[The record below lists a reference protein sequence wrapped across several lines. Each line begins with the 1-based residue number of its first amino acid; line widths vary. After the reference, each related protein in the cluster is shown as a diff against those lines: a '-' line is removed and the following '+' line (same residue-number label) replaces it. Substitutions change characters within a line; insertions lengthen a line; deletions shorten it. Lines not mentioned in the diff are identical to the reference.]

1 MIRMDKRT
9 STRDSRFE
17 LLRIVSMLFIIAGHY
32 ANHGGVLNNSIGINR
47 ILGSFA
53 HAGVYIGVNCFV
65 LVSAY
70 FLLNTK
76 FSIKRVVKIEMQT
89 LFYSILA
96 FLVAYFYFHAPITG
110 KETIKVLLPT
120 IFKEY
125 WFVTAYMGLL
135 FLSPFLNFIIQ
146 KFTENLI
153 YYKKF
158 LLIGTLMLSIIPF
171 FTPTSVPWG
180 SDFLWFIYL
189 YFLMG
194 YLKTKDFNLTT
205 KAKWGRKLFGFCFIS
220 SLVSSV
226 ILILI
231 VDSMPA
237 LNRVGVISYL
247 SLYKESPFQLLGAIG
262 LFVLFANIKM
272 RPSKW
277 VNRIA
282 ATTFGVYLIHDNP
295 LLRPHLWQD
304 VLHTSQFYGSSFLGL
319 HMIVSIAVVFLICSL
334 VDGLRRWIGCA
345 LKGVNIFPKLQMKI
359 DNLFNLHSDSCA

>member
-1 MIRMDKRT
+1 MNTRT

-17 LLRIVSMLFIIAGHY
+17 LLRIISMLFIIAGHY
-32 ANHGGVLNNSIGINR
+32 AYHGGVLENSIGVNR
-47 ILGSFA
+47 VLGALA

-76 FSIKRVVKIEMQT
+76 FSVKRVVKIEAQA
-89 LFYSILA
+89 LFYSSLA
-96 FLVAYFYFHAPITG
+96 FLIACFYFHDSITG
-110 KETIKVLLPT
+110 KEAVKVFLPT
-120 IFKEY
+120 IFREY
-125 WFVTAYMGLL
+125 WFVTAYIGLL
-135 FLSPFLNFIIQ
+135 LLSPFLNYVIQ
-146 KFTENLI
+146 EFTVNLP
-153 YYKKF
+153 YYRN
-158 LLIGTLMLSIIPF
+158 LLLVSTLMFSMIPF
-171 FTPTSVPWG
+171 FMPTSTPWG
-180 SDFLWFIYL
+180 NDLLWFVHL

-194 YLKTKDFNLTT
+194 YLKNRDCQVTS
-205 KAKWGRKLFGFCFIS
+205 KARSGGMLFGLCFFCSF
-220 SLVSSV
+220 VSS
-226 ILILI
+226 I
-231 VDSMPA
+231 VFIWIANGIPV

-262 LFVLFANIKM
+262 LFLLFANIKM

-277 VNRIA
+277 INRIA

-295 LLRPHLWQD
+295 LLRTHLWQD
-304 VLHTSQFYGSSFLGL
+304 VLHTGQFYDSPFLGL

-334 VDGLRRWIGCA
+334 VDEIRRWMGCA